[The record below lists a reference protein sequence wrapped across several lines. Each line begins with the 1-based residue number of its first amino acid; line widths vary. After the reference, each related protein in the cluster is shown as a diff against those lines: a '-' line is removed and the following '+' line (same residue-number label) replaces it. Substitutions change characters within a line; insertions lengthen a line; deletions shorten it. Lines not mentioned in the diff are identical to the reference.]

1 MTATKIQLRRDTA
14 TNWTNANPTLS
25 SGEPAYETDTG
36 KLKYGDG
43 TTAWGSLPY
52 ASSGVS
58 TGKAIAMA
66 IVFGG

>member
-1 MTATKIQLRRDTA
+1 MTATKIQLRRDISS
-14 TNWTNANPTLS
+14 NWTTANPTLS

-43 TTAWGSLPY
+43 TTAWASLPY

>member
-14 TNWTNANPTLS
+14 SNWTTANPTLS

-43 TTAWGSLPY
+43 TTAWSSLPY